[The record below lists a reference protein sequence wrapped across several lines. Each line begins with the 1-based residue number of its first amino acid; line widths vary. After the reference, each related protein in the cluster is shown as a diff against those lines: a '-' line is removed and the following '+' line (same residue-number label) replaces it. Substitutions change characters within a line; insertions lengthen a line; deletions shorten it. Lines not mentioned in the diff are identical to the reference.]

1 MTWRDVIKALACCG
15 TALLAVLALI
25 WAIET
30 QWKIEILQEDVQ
42 ALRAAQRPL
51 VQLQGKYINLFARE
65 DEVVIETIEGERK
78 Q

>member
-15 TALLAVLALI
+15 TALLAVIALI

-30 QWKIEILQEDVQ
+30 QWKIELLQEDVQ

-51 VQLQGKYINLFARE
+51 VQLEGKYVTILTKE
-65 DEVVIETIEGERK
+65 KEVFIETAQGDSN
-78 Q
+78 

>member
-15 TALLAVLALI
+15 TALLMVLAVI

-30 QWKIEILQEDVQ
+30 QWKIEILQEDMQ

-51 VQLQGKYINLFARE
+51 VQLQGKYVTILTKE
-65 DEVVIETIEGERK
+65 KEVFIETAQGGS

>member
-15 TALLAVLALI
+15 TALLMVLAVI

-51 VQLQGKYINLFARE
+51 VTIPNTKYLTIFTQE
-65 DEVVIETIEGERK
+65 KEVVIETTQRGAE
-78 Q
+78 

>member
-15 TALLAVLALI
+15 TALLAVIALI

-51 VQLQGKYINLFARE
+51 VQLKGKYVTILTKE
-65 DEVVIETIEGERK
+65 KEVFIETVQGDPN
-78 Q
+78 